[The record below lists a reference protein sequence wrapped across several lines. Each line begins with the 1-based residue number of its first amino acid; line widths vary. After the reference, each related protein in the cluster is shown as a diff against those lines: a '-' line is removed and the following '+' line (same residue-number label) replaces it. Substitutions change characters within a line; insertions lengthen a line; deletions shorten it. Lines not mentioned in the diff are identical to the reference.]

1 MEENTINTPKS
12 GKEVK
17 QEIKEFWENCGI
29 SIDEAIAELGYTSRQ
44 TLYNI
49 WSSDQ
54 YLKPD
59 QANRFV
65 RAFDFNYQFLTTG
78 EGELVD
84 LSKEYNQALI
94 DDLKS
99 ENFRLATLLH
109 IGSAII
115 AYTANTNAVRAWEA
129 INNKDLEKYLEGM
142 RDLIKEKTGAF
153 LPGQDLILFA
163 RIVCSKHL
171 DEKLEQMISDANL
184 AINTFYPNKQ

>member
-1 MEENTINTPKS
+1 MAQTAVMTRHMGTP
-12 GKEVK
+12 
-17 QEIKEFWENCGI
+17 
-29 SIDEAIAELGYTSRQ
+29 T
-44 TLYNI
+44 
-49 WSSDQ
+49 
-54 YLKPD
+54 
-59 QANRFV
+59 
-65 RAFDFNYQFLTTG
+65 
-78 EGELVD
+78 
-84 LSKEYNQALI
+84 
-94 DDLKS
+94 
-99 ENFRLATLLH
+99 ATLLH

-163 RIVCSKHL
+163 RIVYSKHL